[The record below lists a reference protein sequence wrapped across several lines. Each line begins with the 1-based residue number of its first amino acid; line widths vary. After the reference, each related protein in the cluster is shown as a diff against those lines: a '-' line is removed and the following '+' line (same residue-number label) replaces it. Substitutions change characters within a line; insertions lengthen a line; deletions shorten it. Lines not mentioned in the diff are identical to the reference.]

1 MSKRNVRWLMGEVEL
16 WERDGVVNEEVVRR
30 LRERYAGAMGSGR
43 PRAVTAFSILGSL
56 LIGAGL
62 LLLLAHNWADLPR
75 AARTA
80 LSLVPLVAAQ
90 GLALLGLRTGRD
102 GTGWREAVGL
112 FWFLSIGGAVA
123 MIGQVYH
130 LPGSFDRFVL
140 VWALLALPAVWVMR
154 SSVAAVFYL
163 AAISA
168 WAIDRVDNGSDELW
182 YWALLAGLVP
192 LLVSNLRRCRY
203 GAVASFLWWAVALAL
218 GLGTGLTL
226 VRAVP
231 GLWMIIFSAWS
242 ALYLLVDHRY
252 FRTAPALG
260 HRPFLFLGVL
270 GALVMTM
277 TLTYEFPWREIGWD
291 HYHQRDVLWRQVL
304 DPVLALGLAGASV
317 ALLVAERRSLK
328 PARVALALLPVLA
341 IAVYTLSAA
350 AHHHGAAML
359 VFNAYALVVGI
370 LLMVDGFRHLTG
382 GDVNAGLATVGALA
396 VLRFFDSEQDILVR
410 GVVFVLLGVAF
421 LIVNLVLAR
430 KKARNV

>member
-1 MSKRNVRWLMGEVEL
+1 MSKRNVHWLMGEVEC
-16 WERDGVVNEEVVRR
+16 WEREGVVNADVAQR
-30 LRERYAGAMGSGR
+30 LRKRYEGVAGAGR
-43 PRAVTAFSILGSL
+43 HRAVTAFSMLGAL

-75 AARTA
+75 SARTA
-80 LSLVPLVAAQ
+80 LSLLPLVTAQ
-90 GLALLGLRTGRD
+90 GLALLGLRSGRE

-130 LPGSFDRFVL
+130 LPGSFDRFML
-140 VWALLALPAVWVMR
+140 VWALLALPALLVMR

-168 WAIDRVDNGSDELW
+168 WAIDRVDHGNDELW

-192 LLVSNLRRCRY
+192 LLISNLRRCRY
-203 GAVASFLWWAVALAL
+203 GALSSLLWWAVALAL

-231 GLWMIIFSAWS
+231 GLWLIIFSAWS

-252 FRTAPALG
+252 FRNAPGWG
-260 HRPFLFLGVL
+260 HRSFLFLGML
-270 GALVMTM
+270 GTLVMTM
-277 TLTYEFPWREIGWD
+277 ILTYEFPWREIGWNY
-291 HYHQRDVLWRQVL
+291 YHQRDVLWRQVL
-304 DPVLALGLAGASV
+304 DPVLALALTGASV

-328 PARVALALLPVLA
+328 PACVALALLPVLS
-341 IAVYTLSAA
+341 IAVYALSAA
-350 AHHHGAAML
+350 ARHHGAAML
-359 VFNAYALVVGI
+359 IFNGYALVVGI

-382 GDVNAGLATVGALA
+382 GDVNAGLLTIGSLA

-410 GVVFVLLGVAF
+410 GVVFVLLGMAF
-421 LIVNLVLAR
+421 LVVNLVLAR
-430 KKARNV
+430 KKARSV